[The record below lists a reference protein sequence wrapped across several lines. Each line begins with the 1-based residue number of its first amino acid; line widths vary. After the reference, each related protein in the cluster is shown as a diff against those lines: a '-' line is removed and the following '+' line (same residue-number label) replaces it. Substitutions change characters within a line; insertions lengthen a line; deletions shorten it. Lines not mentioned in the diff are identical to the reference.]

1 MISLFAAQFP
11 GIEGPALDRL
21 TQDQGLY
28 DTKTHQLRDGMSKEK
43 ARAILLV
50 ASHMALGCGLKLV
63 LTAEERELM
72 SKKFRQ

>member
-1 MISLFAAQFP
+1 VIILFVAQFP
-11 GIEGPALDRL
+11 GIEGQAVDRL

-28 DTKTHQLRDGMSKEK
+28 DTKTHQLRDGMTKEQ

-63 LTAEERELM
+63 LTSEEKELM
-72 SKKFRQ
+72 SKKFKI